1 MLQWMLNLLIR
12 LAPDLD
18 EMSEE
23 AKRIVYEN
31 TPDVDTLERTAQTLI
46 ENLELLNKRIVQ

>member
-1 MLQWMLNLLIR
+1 MLQWMLNILIR

-31 TPDVDTLERTAQTLI
+31 TPDVDSLERTVQTLI